1 METCEWCD
9 REIVDIIPEN
19 AAPAKCGGYDCGHVQ
34 VYLLE
39 KQNCRQVILRENV
52 K

>member
-1 METCEWCD
+1 MKTCEWCD
-9 REIVDIIPEN
+9 REIVDTIPEN

-39 KQNCRQVILRENV
+39 KQKMVCLVTIHIS
-52 K
+52 